1 MKTTFKTLSILL
13 SLLMASLLIDAQAQL
28 QRTAFMGVSPVT
40 AEAGETVE
48 VSSLHP
54 SGTGMA
60 IGLKVGDIVQQL
72 NGKPVNDFSNLVEL
86 LSDTFE
92 GALLNINVLRAGK
105 VVKLS
110 GAAKSRPRERG
121 EGYNTDYNQFNWQ
134 GNQIRTITYHPDS
147 PRKDQAAVMYI
158 QGYTCGSIDY
168 GMVPEVTMTQ
178 LLATYAKAGFTVF
191 KMEKPGVGDSEGP
204 LRCTDYD
211 FNTENAAF
219 IAGLNHFKSNH
230 NISEDKLFV
239 FGHSLGV
246 LHAAI
251 IAEKGLVM
259 GVMGYGGVLKSW
271 YEYLQAIYAEQ
282 SVRYFGV
289 SETQARTNLETVKP
303 FLDRWLNSDDDW
315 QQLSQHSEVKT
326 ALQSDLLPV
335 NGERI
340 FDRHYSFFR
349 SLNRY
354 DFSTIWANSQSH
366 ALMLHGTYDIQAID
380 GSWASEI
387 AALIN
392 SNNNAAATAMTFE
405 RTEHALLRYPT
416 LEALQSA
423 MREGT
428 HQVGNPGDK
437 YNPDIAIA
445 SLQWMQNILKSTK
458 H

>member
-1 MKTTFKTLSILL
+1 MKTIFKPLGILL
-13 SLLMASLLIDAQAQL
+13 SLLVASLFINAQAQL

-40 AEAGETVE
+40 AETGETVE
-48 VSSLHP
+48 VGSLHP
-54 SGTGMA
+54 SGTGTA
-60 IGLKVGDIVQQL
+60 IGLKVGDVIQQL

-86 LSDTFE
+86 LSDTLE
-92 GALLNINVLRAGK
+92 GNLLNINVLRAGK
-105 VVKLS
+105 RIELS
-110 GAAKSRPRERG
+110 GTAKSRPREQG
-121 EGYNTDYNQFNWQ
+121 EGYSTDYNQFNWQ
-134 GNQIRTITYHPDS
+134 GNQIRTITYNPDS
-147 PRKDQAAVMYI
+147 PRKDKAAVMYI

-168 GMVPEVTMTQ
+168 GMVPEITLTQ
-178 LLATYAKAGFTVF
+178 LLATYAKAGFTIF

-204 LRCTDYD
+204 LRCSDYD

-219 IAGLNHFKSNH
+219 IAGLNHFASSH
-230 NISEDKLFV
+230 NVSVDKLFV

-251 IAEKGLVM
+251 IAEKGLAM
-259 GVMGYGGVLKSW
+259 GVMGYGGVLKPW
-271 YEYLQAIYAEQ
+271 YEYLQDIYTEQ

-289 SETQARTNLETVKP
+289 SKTQAQTNLETVKP
-303 FLDRWLNSDDDW
+303 FLDQWLNSDNDW
-315 QQLSQHSEVKT
+315 QQLSQQSAVKQ

-349 SLNRY
+349 SLNRH
-354 DFSTIWANSQSH
+354 DFSKIWANSQSH
-366 ALMLHGTYDIQAID
+366 ALLLHGTYDIQAIE

-387 AALIN
+387 AALVN
-392 SNNNAAATAMTFE
+392 SNIQATATAMSFE
-405 RTEHALLRYPT
+405 RTEHAMLRYPT
-416 LEALQSA
+416 LEALQTA

-428 HQVGNPGDK
+428 HQAGNPGDK

-445 SLQWMQNILKSTK
+445 SLQWMQNILNSNK